1 MKRLL
6 PYVLEVVV
14 VVALGVVTL
23 IVWSPDNGT
32 ADRITF
38 VSTIAAVGSG
48 SLFRRWLRSKEPPP
62 EFDCAPKRVN
72 SPA

>member
-1 MKRLL
+1 MRRLL
-6 PYVLEVVV
+6 PYAIEVVV
-14 VVALGVVTL
+14 VATVGVVTV
-23 IVWSPDNGT
+23 IVWSPYAQT

-48 SLFRRWLRSKEPPP
+48 SLFRRWLRGKEPPP
-62 EFDCAPKRVN
+62 EFDCVPKRVN